1 LSSDSKKSTEEKI
14 EILKTIIEERPFGF
28 TAMELY
34 KNYKDRHN
42 IGSRNT
48 LKNYL
53 SILLE
58 KGEIQKRII
67 GNYKVY
73 RSKKLKPMNELFSEN
88 PHLQKLMLK
97 LFAAM
102 TKVLKDDLELKGE
115 AIGKEMAL
123 TAPMRTSKLFE
134 KFMKKKP
141 LNMPKEQ
148 KIKVI
153 QQFILKMRENE
164 NFFSSDES
172 ELVQDG
178 EELILFIRNSEIL
191 AEHAW
196 IIYYVQI
203 GMMKTM
209 ANEILN
215 RGISIKVESINEKE
229 CKIRI
234 KIE

>member
-1 LSSDSKKSTEEKI
+1 MSSDSKKSTEEKI

-58 KGEIQKRII
+58 KGEIQKRVI

-73 RSKKLKPMNELFSEN
+73 RSKKLKPINELFSEN
-88 PHLQKLMLK
+88 PHLEKLTLK
-97 LFAAM
+97 LFSAI
-102 TKVLKDDLELKGE
+102 TKVLKDDLEFKGE
-115 AIGKEMAL
+115 SIGKEMAL
-123 TAPMRTSKLFE
+123 SAPMRTSKLFE
-134 KFMKKKP
+134 KLMRKKP

-148 KIKVI
+148 KIKMI

-164 NFFSSDES
+164 NFFSSNES

-178 EELILFIRNSEIL
+178 DDLILYIRNSQIL

-203 GMMKTM
+203 GMIKTM
-209 ANEILN
+209 SNDFLN
-215 RGISIKVESINEKE
+215 RGISINVESINENE

-234 KIE
+234 KLE